1 MTDTKAKLDAALT
14 TLDAAR
20 AARAA
25 LTTLDAARAA
35 RAAINGPDGHCL
47 SCGRDNSGSEGEPC
61 DDDCPMYWE
70 AVGIEHPEHPQVSV

>member
-1 MTDTKAKLDAALT
+1 MTDTKAKRDAALDAAL
-14 TLDAAR
+14 D
-20 AARAA
+20 
-25 LTTLDAARAA
+25 AA